1 MFRVSFKVS
10 VARLYILL
18 FYKGSLKMVRCVSY
32 DVAKTLRSSSVGSA
46 GSLKFSKTVPS
57 STTLRALCVCVD
69 LATAQRSPT
78 LV

>member
-1 MFRVSFKVS
+1 MFRASFKVS
-10 VARLYILL
+10 MARLCILL
-18 FYKGSLKMVRCVSY
+18 FYKGSLKMVRCVSH

-46 GSLKFSKTVPS
+46 GSLKFSKTGPS
-57 STTLRALCVCVD
+57 STNLRALRVCVD

>member
-1 MFRVSFKVS
+1 VFRASFKVS
-10 VARLYILL
+10 MARLYILL
-18 FYKGSLKMVRCVSY
+18 LYRGSLKMVRCVSH

-57 STTLRALCVCVD
+57 STTLRDLCLCGD

-78 LV
+78 IV